1 MNTNKLF
8 YTLLFL
14 IALDFVISAI
24 GIRFFGITEG
34 NPLYNLLGFT
44 NFFIVKLIATL
55 IAIGLLWHLQID
67 NVKIGNVGLNV
78 LCVLYAIV
86 FINNIIILGCDL
98 IG

>member
-8 YTLLFL
+8 YTLLIL

-24 GIRFFGITEG
+24 GIAFFGITEG
-34 NPLYNLLGFT
+34 NPLYNFLGFT
-44 NFFIVKLIATL
+44 NFFIVKLIATV
-55 IAIGLLWHLQID
+55 IAIILLWYLQAD

-78 LCVLYAIV
+78 LCVLYSIV
-86 FINNIIILGCDL
+86 FINNIIILGCDV

>member
-8 YTLLFL
+8 YTLLIL
-14 IALDFVISAI
+14 ITLDFVISAI
-24 GIRFFGITEG
+24 GIGFFGITEG

-55 IAIGLLWHLQID
+55 IAITFLWYLQTD

-78 LCVLYAIV
+78 LCVLYGIV